1 MNDIKPMGR
10 PPKITKTWG
19 DKQSKQLAGM
29 FMNGE
34 SVAEVC
40 AELGI
45 CKTSFYKAC
54 DLSEDLMDS
63 YKKGLDLSEAW
74 WMKLGRAG
82 AAGKVDIQPTTWIFN
97 MKNRHNWVDKKE
109 VDVSGGFH
117 VSFDRNDAGLL

>member
-1 MNDIKPMGR
+1 MDDVKPTGR
-10 PPKITKTWG
+10 PPKITKAWA
-19 DKQSKQLAGM
+19 DKQSKVLAAM
-29 FMNGE
+29 FKNGE

-40 AELGI
+40 AELEI
-45 CKTSFYKAC
+45 CKTSFYKSC
-54 DLSEDLMDS
+54 DLSTSFMDS

-109 VDVSGGFH
+109 VDVSGGFNVH
-117 VSFDRNDAGLL
+117 FTKDDANLL